1 MGQLPRIFLIRH
13 GETEWN
19 RQGRFQGRKN
29 SAQTEDGRKQ
39 VERIGR
45 RLALDIGRCGQ
56 ELAAVCSP
64 LGRCIESAKIVSGC
78 VEVSWKL
85 DDRLVEF
92 TANYWDGALTR
103 EIQAE
108 LGVDPPQIYACLDRI
123 GGEGFDSVS
132 ERVRS
137 WLDEIRTDTLCI
149 THGAVGRIICDLYAG
164 LGGPRVSEPLSQDGY
179 YVLQNG
185 GCFFRQLLLSSDGIP
200 RWLGA
205 ESQRS
210 VGPDEVVT
218 DEVVMSHEQSQVA
231 RQEFSPSRV
240 SRESSG
246 RPFRRRR
253 GECRPEPFRS
263 SLQPQGEKLLQAS
276 AHRLSPPGGSRGR
289 LL

>member
-29 SAQTEDGRKQ
+29 SAPTEDGRKQ

-56 ELAAVCSP
+56 EFAAVCSP

-92 TANYWDGALTR
+92 TANDWDGALTR

-108 LGVDPPQIYACLDRI
+108 LGVDSPQIYACLDSI
-123 GGEGFDSVS
+123 GGEGFDSAS

-164 LGGPRVSEPLSQDGY
+164 LGRPRVPEPLSQDGY

-185 GCFFRQLLLSSDGIP
+185 GCFFRQLLLSSDASTLEP
-200 RWLGA
+200 RTL
-205 ESQRS
+205 
-210 VGPDEVVT
+210 
-218 DEVVMSHEQSQVA
+218 
-231 RQEFSPSRV
+231 
-240 SRESSG
+240 
-246 RPFRRRR
+246 RP
-253 GECRPEPFRS
+253 
-263 SLQPQGEKLLQAS
+263 
-276 AHRLSPPGGSRGR
+276 
-289 LL
+289 